1 MSGQRTRIVAL
12 CLMLVI
18 GGGWISLSARSAGR
32 EAPLVTRQAQAGEFA
47 AMQLAD
53 PNETGLTDTP
63 LGSGE
68 LFARMMLS
76 VAIVAV
82 LGLGALYLSKR
93 VLPKVAN
100 ASGKEVCIRETVY
113 LGPRKAL
120 HLVEVGRH
128 KLLIGSTNES
138 ITALAHLTDGWID
151 LPKQQAEDT
160 VRL

>member
-1 MSGQRTRIVAL
+1 MSGRRTRIVVL

-18 GGGWISLSARSAGR
+18 GGGWISLSARSSGR
-32 EAPLVTRQAQAGEFA
+32 ETPPVTRQAQAGALA
-47 AMQLAD
+47 AMQLTDSNDA
-53 PNETGLTDTP
+53 GLTDAS

-68 LFARMMLS
+68 LFTRMMLS

-100 ASGKEVCIRETVY
+100 ASGKEVRVRETVY

-120 HLVEVGRH
+120 HLVEVGHHR
-128 KLLIGSTNES
+128 LLIGSTNES
-138 ITALAHLTDGWID
+138 ITALAHLSDEWID
-151 LPKQQAEDT
+151 LPRQPTEDT
-160 VRL
+160 VKL